1 MHTPMIR
8 VTPRNAGSSDE
19 KQYLP
24 LDDCQGGWMIA
35 CRIVFFD
42 DISNIKLYYY
52 GKRWKRKK
60 TT

>member
-19 KQYLP
+19 NNICRLMMSGRM
-24 LDDCQGGWMIA
+24 DESVSDC
-35 CRIVFFD
+35 FFD
-42 DISNIKLYYY
+42 DICNIKLYYY